1 MTVIRKEDVIGAIDK
16 QRGEFKTADIGAALG
31 VHSRRVS
38 GHMEALGNAGRIK
51 RVRKEGRRY
60 IWRHGSRWQV
70 PAEQCADDVRQCVG
84 AATGPVTAASVS
96 SATGLNYLSADN
108 ALEWLHQ
115 RDEVDRERSFMGT
128 IVYRRAAPVVEIDW
142 QQLGKRAV
150 ACRGWRWVPG
160 MLARYTADAWCR
172 VTEAN
177 SYGYPTKVRPP
188 NSRNAWPDLRDPAT
202 LGCMLAL
209 IRQAVE
215 PARAPGDWPLVC
227 CQPMPKKWAVGAF
240 IDESTFRALVRP
252 FYPTEAEALV
262 AALEASQ

>member
-1 MTVIRKEDVIGAIDK
+1 MTVICREDVIGAIHK

-60 IWRHGSRWQV
+60 IWRHGSNWHV
-70 PAEQCADDVRQCVG
+70 PAEQCADDVRRYV
-84 AATGPVTAASVS
+84 ATVTATSTARLSA
-96 SATGLNYLSADN
+96 ATGLNGLSAYN
-108 ALEWLHQ
+108 ALEWLHE
-115 RDEVDRERSFMGT
+115 RGELDRERSSMGT
-128 IVYRRAAPVVEIDW
+128 MVYRRAAPVVEIDW

-160 MLARYTADAWCR
+160 MLARYTADSWCR

-188 NSRNAWPDLRDPAT
+188 NSRNAWPDLRDAAT
-202 LGCMLAL
+202 LGCLLAL

-215 PARAPGDWPLVC
+215 PARAPGDLPLVC

-240 IDESTFRALVRP
+240 LDESRFRALVPP